1 MQIGS
6 ELLIP
11 EGFAGLVST
20 VSYHFLRSS
29 TLDDRVWLAFF
40 RKQGKEWC
48 GELVS
53 LPKSEFERGLLTGK
67 VSAKKGGH
75 TLPPGLWGSEGLN
88 LLQIDED
95 RSDKKRSN
103 LERAHRRLLHIQPLL
118 RPEMLIKIFSASS
131 PHLVINA
138 HAVAIGQTQRRVRFW
153 FLAYLCFGQTVY
165 ALFPNYQ
172 QIGRWDRL
180 SKSGDIPYGRRS
192 LTAGLHD
199 RIRVD
204 KETRA
209 RIAYSYQA
217 LRSPGKA
224 LAEIYRE
231 AATRYFGCTA
241 VERPDGSK
249 IFVPKP
255 GIPFPSLDQYTRCVK
270 KHVGEEALNVQRY
283 GNNRAR
289 RVYQPSRGKF
299 SQPLRNFMEVV
310 EADAY
315 HCVDRPRSYFG
326 QKVLDSVCVVR
337 GICGTTG
344 YVCGIGFSFGAERS
358 SAYNA
363 MLFSMAIGKKI
374 FCSLF
379 GIDIDDDTWPGC
391 GLPGGIIVDRGPGA
405 AALSLEPLN
414 KEQGEHIPWAFSELT
429 PSGAGQSKATV
440 ESSHPRSLSSEEP
453 NQIVHGELDPVHMAV
468 REIRRAIADN
478 EASSADDRITPE
490 MIRDQVRP
498 TPRAMAKFLIGRAR
512 TDAKQV
518 RFEDA
523 VRAYLQ
529 KVDVKVNRDGLNYNE
544 LRYDSPALR
553 ESGVFGRTAGSPPLL
568 GYVLPFCMRYMWV
581 ETPRGLVEV
590 DGTLPIQ
597 DDPGQLYLSQVD
609 LFEFKRLKKEGRR
622 IQKINASAV
631 IAEQHTE
638 YERQTG
644 KRWSDGIIK
653 KGRRKVGERA
663 SREESSQMK
672 AILEG
677 KSRGHR

>member
-29 TLDDRVWLAFF
+29 TVDDRVWLAFF

-53 LPKSEFERGLLTGK
+53 LPKGEFERGLLIGK
-67 VSAKKGGH
+67 VAAKKDGH

-95 RSDKKRSN
+95 RPDKKRSN
-103 LERAHRRLLHIQPLL
+103 LERAQRRLLHIQPLL
-118 RPEMLIKIFSASS
+118 RPEMLVKIFSASS
-131 PHLVINA
+131 PHQVINA

-172 QIGRWDRL
+172 QIGRWDRM
-180 SKSGDIPYGRRS
+180 SRSGSIPYGRRS

-199 RIRVD
+199 RIRIGD
-204 KETRA
+204 DTRA
-209 RIAYSYQA
+209 RIAYSYRA

-224 LAEIYRE
+224 LAKIYRE
-231 AATRYFGCTA
+231 AATRYFGCTV

-270 KHVGEEALNVQRY
+270 EDIGEEALNIQRY

-289 RVYQPSRGKF
+289 RAYQPSRGQF

-315 HCVDRPRSYFG
+315 QCADRPRSYFG
-326 QKVLDSVCVVR
+326 QKMLDRVCVVR

-344 YVCGIGFSFGAERS
+344 YVCGIGFSYGAERGL
-358 SAYNA
+358 AYNA
-363 MLFSMAIGKKI
+363 MLFSMAIGKKK

-379 GIDIDDDTWPGC
+379 GIEIDDDAWPGC

-405 AALSLEPLN
+405 AALSLDPLN
-414 KEQGEHIPWAFSELT
+414 TEQDDHIPWAFSELT

-440 ESSHPRSLSSEEP
+440 ESSHPRSLPSEEP
-453 NQIVHGELDPVHMAV
+453 NQIVQGELDPVQIAV

-478 EASSADDRITPE
+478 EASSAERRITPE
-490 MIRDQVRP
+490 MIREQVRP

-518 RFEDA
+518 RFEGA
-523 VRAYLQ
+523 VRSYLQ
-529 KVDVKVNRDGLNYNE
+529 KVEVKVNRDGLSYNE
-544 LRYDSPALR
+544 LRYDSSALR
-553 ESGVFGRTAGSPPLL
+553 ASGVLESSTGSIDLP
-568 GYVLPFCMRYMWV
+568 GYVLPFCIRHMWV
-581 ETPRGLVEV
+581 DTASGLVEV
-590 DGTLPIQ
+590 DATLPIQ

-622 IQKINASAV
+622 IQKFNASAV
-631 IAEQHTE
+631 IAEQHNE

-653 KGRRKVGERA
+653 KGRRKVGDRA
-663 SREESSQMK
+663 SQAESRQMK

-677 KSRGHR
+677 KNRGHR

>member
-40 RKQGKEWC
+40 RKQGREWC

-53 LPKSEFERGLLTGK
+53 LPRGEFERGLLNGK
-67 VSAKKGGH
+67 ISVKKDGH

-88 LLQIDED
+88 LLQIDKD
-95 RSDKKRSN
+95 RLEKKRSN
-103 LERAHRRLLHIQPLL
+103 LERAQKRLLHIQPLL
-118 RPEMLIKIFSASS
+118 RPEMLVKIFSAAS
-131 PHLVINA
+131 PHQVLNA
-138 HAVAIGQTQRRVRFW
+138 HAVEIGQTQRRIRFW

-172 QIGRWDRL
+172 QNGRWDRL
-180 SKSGDIPYGRRS
+180 SRSGDIPYGRRS

-199 RIRVD
+199 RIRID

-217 LRSPGKA
+217 LRSPGKP
-224 LAEIYRE
+224 LAKIYRE
-231 AATRYFGCTA
+231 AATRYFECTV
-241 VERPDGSK
+241 VERSKGSK
-249 IFVPKP
+249 ILVPKP
-255 GIPFPSLDQYTRCVK
+255 GIPFPSLDQYTRWVK
-270 KHVGEEALNVQRY
+270 KVFGTEALDIQRY

-289 RVYQPSRGKF
+289 RAHQPSKGKF
-299 SQPLRNFMEVV
+299 SQQLRNFMEVV

-315 HCVDRPRSYFG
+315 QCADRPQSYFG
-326 QKVLDSVCVVR
+326 QKVLDRVCVVR
-337 GICGTTG
+337 GVCGTTG
-344 YVCGIGFSFGAERS
+344 YVCGIGFSYGAERGL
-358 SAYNA
+358 AYNA
-363 MLFSMAIGKKI
+363 MLFSMAIGKRK

-379 GIDIDDDTWPGC
+379 GIEIDDEVWPGC

-405 AALSLEPLN
+405 AVFSLEPLS
-414 KEQGEHIPWAFSELT
+414 KEQGEHISWAFSELT

-440 ESSHPRSLSSEEP
+440 ESSHPRSLPSEES
-453 NQIVHGELDPVHMAV
+453 NQIVQGELDPVQIAV

-478 EASSADDRITPE
+478 EASSAEDRITPE
-490 MIRDQVRP
+490 MIREQVRL
-498 TPRAMAKFLIGRAR
+498 TPRAMARFLIGRAR

-529 KVDVKVNRDGLNYNE
+529 KVKVKVNRDGLSYNE
-544 LRYDSPALR
+544 LRYDSPALQL
-553 ESGVFGRTAGSPPLL
+553 SDVLGRKTGSTDLL
-568 GYVLPFCMRYMWV
+568 GYVLPFCIRHMWV
-581 ETPRGLVEV
+581 ETPSGLVEV
-590 DGTLPIQ
+590 DATLPIQ

-609 LFEFKRLKKEGRR
+609 LFEFKRLKDEGRR
-622 IQKINASAV
+622 IQKMNASAV

-644 KRWSDGIIK
+644 KRWSDGMIK
-653 KGRRKVGERA
+653 TGRRKVGERA
-663 SREESSQMK
+663 SRAESRQMK

-677 KSRGHR
+677 KNRGHR